1 MPDKQPKWRRL
12 QAIKARRRV
21 ITKTAKKAEGA
32 TLRHAHRFLV
42 KRWDNVR
49 DVRRHITLWM
59 LGVALLIVIVGVQML
74 WFQRSYLHS
83 AAVAGGTYAEA
94 TLGPL
99 NTLNP
104 LYATSDSETAVS
116 RLLFSSLY
124 NYDSTGHISGD
135 VAKSMEIDESNKV
148 YTVKMRSGV
157 TWHDGKPLT
166 AKDVVY
172 TVGLMKNPAVRSTKA
187 SEWKDFDVVAVNDY
201 TVRFT
206 LPAAY
211 ASFPQALTFSILP
224 EHILKE
230 VEPRLIRQN
239 AFSNSP
245 VGSGPF
251 TFRLSQTIGE
261 ADQRK
266 VIHMAANEA
275 YYGQRPKVDRF
286 QLHVYD
292 DMDSIGTALRTGEVG
307 AAADINSD
315 VARSVDTSRYSVV
328 TKPINSG
335 VYALFNTSRPT
346 LKEANVRKA
355 LQLATDTVSIRKSL
369 YGTPPEL
376 QLPFVKGQLTGGDI
390 PQRAD
395 YDETQAVKLL
405 ESAGWKVGQDGIRT
419 KDGQQLRLHVVTRK
433 NSDYE
438 KSLELIA
445 GQWKKIGVAI
455 DKQIADPSS
464 VDRDFAQTVLQQRNF
479 DVLID
484 ELYIGGDPDVFA
496 YWHSRG
502 ILNFSNYSNTTSDDA
517 LVSGRSRTESDLR
530 NVKYKAFARQWLDDA
545 PAVGLYQSTMIYAHN
560 KQLKS
565 VSEISNFV
573 SPGERFTDVQHWTAE
588 MGDVYKTP

>member
-74 WFQRSYLHS
+74 WFQKSYLHS
-83 AAVAGGTYAEA
+83 APVAGGTYAEA

-99 NTLNP
+99 DTLNP
-104 LYATSDSETAVS
+104 LYATSDAEISVS
-116 RLLFSSLY
+116 RLIFSSLY
-124 NYDSTGHISGD
+124 NYDSTGHVSTD
-135 VAKSMEIDESNKV
+135 VARSMQIDETNKV
-148 YTVKMRSGV
+148 YTVTMRPGV
-157 TWHDGKPLT
+157 MWHDGKPMT
-166 AKDVVY
+166 AKDVVF
-172 TVGLMKNPAVRSTKA
+172 TVGLMKNPAVRSSMNA
-187 SEWKDFDVVAVNDY
+187 SWKDIDAVAVNDY
-201 TVRFT
+201 TVKFT

-211 ASFPQALTFSILP
+211 AAFPQALTFAILP

-239 AFSNSP
+239 AFSSSP

-251 TFRLSQTIGE
+251 SFRLSQMIG
-261 ADQRK
+261 DGGKRK
-266 VIHMAANEA
+266 VIHMAANEK
-275 YYGQRPKVDRF
+275 YFGHRPKVDRF
-286 QLHVYD
+286 QLHIYG
-292 DMDSIGTALRTGEVG
+292 DMDSIGAALRTGEVG
-307 AAADINSD
+307 AAADISSD
-315 VARSVDTSRYSVV
+315 IARSIDTSRYTVF

-335 VYALFNTSRPT
+335 VYALMNSSRPT
-346 LKEANVRKA
+346 LKENNVRRA
-355 LQLATDTVSIRKSL
+355 LQLATDTTSVRKAL

-376 QLPFVKGQLTGGDI
+376 QLPFVKGQLVGGDI
-390 PQRAD
+390 PQRPD
-395 YDETQAVKLL
+395 YDITKAIELL
-405 ESAGWKVGQDGIRT
+405 ESAGWKVGSDGVRT

-445 GQWKKIGVAI
+445 GQWKKVGVAI
-455 DKQIADPSS
+455 DKQIVDPSS
-464 VDRDFAQTVLQQRNF
+464 ANRDFAQTVLQPRNY

-496 YWHSRG
+496 YWHTRG
-502 ILNFSNYSNTTSDDA
+502 ILNFANYSNTISDDA
-517 LVSGRSRTESDLR
+517 LVSGRSRSEIELR
-530 NVKYKAFARQWLDDA
+530 NVKYKAFAKQWLSDV
-545 PAVGLYQSTMIYAHN
+545 PAIGLYQSTMIYAHN
-560 KQLKS
+560 RQLHS
-565 VSEISNFV
+565 VSDVTSVV
-573 SPGERFTDVQHWTAE
+573 SPSERYADVQHWTAE